1 MILKNNIAKFLFLR
15 SNKLNGFIRDLVPN
29 FIRDVMREAE
39 PWASD
44 DKASV
49 ALRKV
54 LCELYVK
61 TDPNAYAC
69 IVQDTRHGRL
79 QKHMHGIQ
87 ATRVVNLVAAAAAA
101 GSIEALRGLA
111 NHNHQLLWLR
121 SPTFGYPIVAA
132 AYAGQFKVVKA
143 LAEQAVT
150 EKGLSIATLSTREH
164 TAFRKAICIGIEHGH
179 DEMAKILIEKYG
191 EAFGPASE
199 SCMEEWLKHAVATS
213 NIAITRL
220 LQHVPNHAGM
230 QVFYTAFKRS
240 CWLGD
245 PDIIRIFF
253 EEGRLE
259 INGIS
264 SDGYPLFTA
273 VRMSFESVVS
283 VSVLLALGANPDGPI
298 YRGNSQRP
306 LQVALE
312 YGHDKAVIPLLEAGA
327 NIRLIPKSTWE
338 PYVKRWTGIEHLKQ
352 ALGRSLKKSQK
363 PRPLCGE
370 LFVSDEA
377 EGDA

>member
-1 MILKNNIAKFLFLR
+1 MILRNNIAKFLFLR

-39 PWASD
+39 PWVSD
-44 DKASV
+44 DKAS
-49 ALRKV
+49 ATLRKV

-61 TDPNAYAC
+61 TDHNAYAC

-79 QKHMHGIQ
+79 QKHIHGIQ
-87 ATRVVNLVAAAAAA
+87 ATKVVNLVAAAAAA
-101 GSIEALRGLA
+101 GSLEALRGLA
-111 NHNHQLLWLR
+111 NHNHKLLWLH
-121 SPTFGYPIVAA
+121 SPTFGYPIDAA

-150 EKGLSIATLSTREH
+150 DKGLSIATSSTRENI
-164 TAFRKAICIGIEHGH
+164 AFGKAICTGIEHGH
-179 DEMAKILIEKYG
+179 DKMTKVLIEKYG

-199 SCMEEWLKHAVATS
+199 SCMEEWLEYAVATG
-213 NIAITRL
+213 NKVITRL

-230 QVFYTAFKRS
+230 QIFYTAFEKS

-245 PDIIRIFF
+245 TDIIRIFF

-264 SDGYPLFTA
+264 SVGYPLLTA
-273 VRMSFESVVS
+273 VRVPFTSVVS
-283 VSVLLALGANPDGPI
+283 VSVLLALGANPNGPI
-298 YRGNSQRP
+298 YCGHSKHP

-312 YGHDKAVIPLLEAGA
+312 CGRDKVAIALLEAGA
-327 NIRLIPKSTWE
+327 NIHLIPKSIRE
-338 PYVKRWTGIEHLKQ
+338 AHMKRCTGMEQLKQ
-352 ALGRSLKKSQK
+352 ALIHSLKRFKK
-363 PRPLCGE
+363 PKPLCGE
-370 LFVSDEA
+370 LFVSD
-377 EGDA
+377 